1 MLGKIVF
8 SIPLVSLTLPIQIWT
23 EFVWSKPLVGAIL
36 WVMILFKKKIKN
48 HTLIQEINQAI
59 PSYQRIN

>member
-36 WVMILFKKKIKN
+36 WVMILSLKKKN